1 MKRRALV
8 IVGNVGALH
17 SALQVPLAW
26 AVATAGL
33 SVCNKTTYEANSNA
47 VLVHFAKKKQVAY
60 VLEQVLA
67 DSPELASVVATALEM
82 EFLVVGTKPA
92 DKREAES
99 VTVDSF
105 LQARSVARQLLSI
118 KRREG
123 AVSMLVLLCKMGAL
137 LQPRRNPCGRSCGI
151 CSSLDLDCPSEGG
164 TGWSASLLFGRGRPG
179 TGHAVMKVDGCP

>member
-33 SVCNKTTYEANSNA
+33 SVCNKTTYEANSDA

-60 VLEQVLA
+60 VSEQVLA
-67 DSPELASVVATALEM
+67 DSPDLASVVATALEM

-123 AVSMLVLLCKMGAL
+123 AVSMPGLAL
-137 LQPRRNPCGRSCGI
+137 Q
-151 CSSLDLDCPSEGG
+151 D
-164 TGWSASLLFGRGRPG
+164 GRPAPA
-179 TGHAVMKVDGCP
+179 TKESLRAQLRHMFISRP